1 MQVCLTHFM
10 SLVLLYISLKHQ
22 KTRKSPKRVY
32 LFRDSVSTKSC
43 LVLLPEA
50 GIERVWI
57 SQIKTI
63 LITVQ
68 CYVFLLFISTL
79 SIESRLIQ
87 GIWSLW
93 RCKTLLPFFFFK
105 KGLQANSW
113 FFIFGNFKELWVCY
127 LQCH

>member
-50 GIERVWI
+50 GIERV
-57 SQIKTI
+57 
-63 LITVQ
+63 
-68 CYVFLLFISTL
+68 
-79 SIESRLIQ
+79 
-87 GIWSLW
+87 
-93 RCKTLLPFFFFK
+93 
-105 KGLQANSW
+105 
-113 FFIFGNFKELWVCY
+113 
-127 LQCH
+127 